1 MASGNGVKAARIA
14 SGAWRVIQA
23 CHQSVPPRSW
33 FLNVSSEFLKLAFG
47 PCLDYDRLVM
57 QSEKRPGWGLVD
69 SVQII
74 KTRTTSKGEEALI
87 LPPGHEAPF
96 WIDLQQVAQH
106 RGRFIYQDIS
116 QEEHP

>member
-14 SGAWRVIQA
+14 SGAWLVIQA
-23 CHQSVPPRSW
+23 CRELIRHQSL

-57 QSEKRPGWGLVD
+57 PSEKRPGWGLVN

-74 KTRTTSKGEEALI
+74 ETRTTSKGEEALI

-116 QEEHP
+116 QEEQ

>member
-1 MASGNGVKAARIA
+1 METTT
-14 SGAWRVIQA
+14 
-23 CHQSVPPRSW
+23 
-33 FLNVSSEFLKLAFG
+33 EFLKLAFG
-47 PCLDYDRLVM
+47 ACLDYDRLVM
-57 QSEKRPGWGLVD
+57 PSEKRPGWGLVN

-74 KTRTTSKGEEALI
+74 ETRTTSKGEEALI

-116 QEEHP
+116 QENNESRVQVNSQGSCFVDH